1 MRLELPTPRFSDY
14 GVLTGVNPLASLAAL
29 ASING
34 VLEAYFG
41 PLDPAPEFRFWVEID
56 GLLEGTFT
64 ECSGMKADREILP
77 HKEGG
82 VNDYVHKLPG
92 RTSFSDITLRK
103 GVMFSIELWKW
114 FEEGIVTGKVK
125 KRNITIIHHSSYFNI
140 PARWYHITNAYP
152 TSWEGA
158 NLRTDSNSLGVEA
171 LTLTFETLKPEEW
184 LLSDLTSKLLPK

>member
-1 MRLELPTPRFSDY
+1 
-14 GVLTGVNPLASLAAL
+14 LASLAAL
-29 ASING
+29 ANINA

-41 PLDPAPEFRFWVEID
+41 PLDPAPEFRYWVEID

-64 ECSGMKADREILP
+64 ECSGFKADREIIP
-77 HKEGG
+77 FKEGG

-114 FEEGIVTGKVK
+114 FEEGMVTGKIK

-140 PARWYHITNAYP
+140 PARWYHIKGAYP
-152 TSWEGA
+152 AAWEGP
-158 NLRTDSNSLGVEA
+158 NLRSDSSQLAVEA
-171 LTLTFETLKPEEW
+171 LTLTFESLKPEEW
-184 LLSDLTSKLLPK
+184 DLAGLTAKLIP